1 MIERVAAI
9 VEHTKPQSP
18 VTFIPAT
25 WKPRLRAWPAAERVL
40 LDDRFSTAVANDRRT
55 VTREELRAL
64 VRDTDLDNPDD
75 VIRAFTMIVIW
86 GSGTRSR
93 SYRNLP
99 RALGSGNCVD
109 QLTSAAVKCRRGEL
123 EAAYREM
130 ALRGIGPA
138 FFTKWFAFC
147 GVGEGTRPL
156 ILDAR
161 VRRTLH
167 RTLEIRSDEL
177 GHRASGAV
185 RYRAYVEL
193 LHGWAAQLTRAGTPT
208 DAEQVEFALFAH
220 NGEAL
225 PAVDS

>member
-1 MIERVAAI
+1 
-9 VEHTKPQSP
+9 

-25 WKPRLRAWPAAERVL
+25 WTPRLRPWPAAEQVL
-40 LDDRFSTAVANDRRT
+40 LDDRFSSALANTRRT
-55 VTREELRAL
+55 VTRDQLRTLAAETNL
-64 VRDTDLDNPDD
+64 HDPGH
-75 VIRAFTMIVIW
+75 VIRAFTLIVIW

-130 ALRGIGPA
+130 ALPGIGPA

-147 GVGEGTRPL
+147 GVGDGTRPL

-161 VRRTLH
+161 VHRTLH
-167 RTLEIRSDEL
+167 RTLGIRRDEL

-185 RYRAYVEL
+185 RYRAYVDL
-193 LHGWAAQLTRAGTPT
+193 LHEWAAQLRRAGMTV

-225 PAVDS
+225 PAVDG